1 MSISTSR
8 KLHLTGRVTTIC
20 PIWKMT
26 AQDGTITAYA
36 QHTRVFVFG
45 GVTYSPAPIEIAT
58 ISSSIGLKTNSS
70 QLIIPL
76 DNIVTRKNVE
86 AGKWK
91 SADLVLEYVNYLDP
105 SMGSTGKQI
114 GKTGKIEL
122 IGPTVKIEFRS
133 LSSLLSQTIG
143 ELTSPADRNAFP
155 LSTADNVVNESSYI
169 ITRNVDVVTSNRVF
183 TVDGAALED
192 NYYRYGRIKFTSGQ
206 NNSQYMEIQ
215 ENAGNLV
222 TLQLPMSDLVAHGD
236 SVELLAGYDGSMA
249 ECRDRFSDGVN
260 FNGEN
265 TLPGLRKA
273 LSFPE

>member
-1 MSISTSR
+1 
-8 KLHLTGRVTTIC
+8 
-20 PIWKMT
+20 MT

-36 QHTRVFVFG
+36 QHTRVLVFG
-45 GVTYSPAPIEIAT
+45 GVTYYPAPIEIAT
-58 ISSSIGLKTNSS
+58 LSSSIGLKTNSS